1 MMANRS
7 LLAAL
12 LALGLL
18 PTKLMACS
26 FMPFSSML
34 ADHSILLLGT
44 ALPDTVHAG
53 AGRVEYALQ
62 PGHSEPAGERS
73 IYGQLLQVQRIGGP
87 GSRRI
92 AENTDRVILVP
103 WDYDASCKPV
113 PWTQSARWAPT
124 EAVAFY
130 NPTLRDSVHWVNGIP
145 TFDVRAPELQGYPH
159 RAPLPPFADRPAATD
174 TMLTAAQLFEL
185 YEALPAHTDLRQR
198 DYAALDELRAWVAA
212 HPDLARFYPARRLLF
227 SADVAAAR
235 SLRDRTDHPLLGT
248 YRFTFTIDGGPVR
261 EFYGRT
267 RSRLAGEWDPR
278 HTSRERPLPT
288 LQPKVPVGYS
298 FTTSAAPTLA
308 GLPQRTHGHDAE
320 AHFYALSQPDV
331 EAADSVVWRGD
342 IDVWLVSRTF
352 PDDPELDALQKQ
364 WFEDFRAQ
372 HDEGHPT
379 RARFIRYADGR
390 VRVAATIRL
399 STGQVIRIEGE
410 QLSRETIPPPG

>member
-1 MMANRS
+1 MIANRS
-7 LLAAL
+7 LLAMAL
-12 LALGLL
+12 AFGLA
-18 PTKLMACS
+18 PAKLTACS
-26 FMPFSSML
+26 FIPFSSML
-34 ADHSILLLGT
+34 GDQSVLLLGT

-53 AGRVEYALQ
+53 AGGVNYVSHG
-62 PGHSEPAGERS
+62 GHSGPGRERS
-73 IYGQLLQVQRIGGP
+73 IYGQLLQVHRIGGP
-87 GSRRI
+87 GGEHI
-92 AENTDRVILVP
+92 AANTGRVILVP

-124 EAVAFY
+124 EVVAFY

-159 RAPLPPFADRPAATD
+159 RAPLPPFADRPATTD

-185 YEALPAHTDLRQR
+185 YEALPVYSDLRQR
-198 DYAALDELRAWVAA
+198 DYAALDELRAWLAA
-212 HPDLARFYPARRLLF
+212 HADLARFYPARRLLF

-235 SLRDRTDHPLLGT
+235 SLRDRTEHPLLGT
-248 YRFTFTIDGGPVR
+248 YRFTFTIDGGPAR

-278 HTSRERPLPT
+278 HTRQQAALPT
-288 LQPKVPVGYS
+288 LQAKVPVGYS
-298 FTTSAAPTLA
+298 FTTSAAATLD

-320 AHFYALSQPDV
+320 AHFYALTQAAV
-331 EAADSVVWRGD
+331 QTADSVVWRGS

-352 PDDPELDALQKQ
+352 PDDAELDALQEQ

-390 VRVAATIRL
+390 VRVEATIPL
-399 STGQVIRIEGE
+399 STGRVIRIDGE
-410 QLSRETIPPPG
+410 QLSRETIPPPD